1 MKIKILLCDNIHSNY
16 EKLYYNFQIYQI
28 LIFLLFN
35 TYGYNHKPD
44 IYFVIY
50 CHSID
55 NKHFPTGL
63 DILRYV
69 SNFVKC
75 KAL

>member
-1 MKIKILLCDNIHSNY
+1 M
-16 EKLYYNFQIYQI
+16 

-35 TYGYNHKPD
+35 KYDYNHKPD

-50 CHSID
+50 CHSIV
-55 NKHFPTGL
+55 NKHFSTGL

-69 SNFVKC
+69 SNFIKC